1 MPQDVAVYR
10 HAGRSSLTSWG
21 TFQAART
28 VPGWDVLATAA
39 LAFLARKS
47 RELVRDVSH
56 HGRTSAG
63 RAHRYSVSS

>member
-10 HAGRSSLTSWG
+10 RAGRSSLTLWG
-21 TFQAART
+21 TFRAVRT
-28 VPGWDVLATAA
+28 VPGRDVLVTVA
-39 LAFLARKS
+39 LASCARES

-63 RAHRYSVSS
+63 RTHRYSVSS